1 MLILP
6 LVYLGRSLT
15 DVTRYQTF
23 LGPRHARHVL
33 GVEDSGPQGL
43 VGGVLACFVN
53 ATPSYGSWDQFVEGA
68 VPHTLKN
75 EIKVLK
81 SSVLDQDNSV

>member
-1 MLILP
+1 MILNLP

-15 DVTRYQTF
+15 DVTRNQPF

-43 VGGVLACFVN
+43 VGGVLACSVN
-53 ATPSYGSWDQFVEGA
+53 ATPSDGSWDQFIVGA
-68 VPHTLKN
+68 VPHTLK
-75 EIKVLK
+75 K
-81 SSVLDQDNSV
+81 